1 MSDNYTYPLDINWS
15 TDEITSVLSFLN
27 QVEKA
32 YEAKVEASQLLRSYA
47 TFKKIVPSKSQ
58 EKQIDRDFEKSSGYS
73 TYQVVKKAKELEK
86 GYFSLGR

>member
-1 MSDNYTYPLDINWS
+1 MSENYHYPLDINWS

-32 YEAKVEASQLLRSYA
+32 YEEKVKAQTLLAAYKG
-47 TFKKIVPSKSQ
+47 FKKIVPSKSQ
-58 EKQIDRDFEKSSGYS
+58 EKQIDKAFEKSSGYS
-73 TYQVVKKAKELEK
+73 TYQAVKKAKEVKE